1 MKEDNYILGISAYY
15 HDSAAAILKNGEIIA
30 AVQEERFTRKKGDA
44 RFPIDSVSYCLNE
57 AGIDIS
63 ELDYVVFYESPFL
76 KFDRLM
82 ETYISFWPAAKKLFT
97 ESFPLW
103 ANHRLHISREIK
115 RELGDGFMGEIGY
128 TDHHL
133 SHAASAFFPSPY
145 EEAAILTLDAVGEWS
160 TSSVGVG
167 KENKVEL
174 LRDMRFPHSIGMLYS
189 AFTYYTGFRVNSGE
203 YKLMGLAPYGEPKYV
218 DVILDNVI
226 KVNDDGSIWMDMS
239 YFNYA
244 KGLAM
249 TSDKFHNLF
258 GGPPR
263 KTEETIQ
270 QKDMDLAASIQK
282 VTEEIILRSANYAY
296 ELTGKKNLVMAG
308 GVALNCVANGKILRE
323 GPFEN
328 IWIQPAA
335 GDAGGAL
342 GAALLMW
349 HHRLDKPRNVH
360 PDDSQKGS
368 FLGPS
373 FTKDKEQIYLDSVG
387 AIYEFIEDEKELIDR
402 VTDLLK
408 EEKIVGWFNGRMEF
422 GPRALGSR
430 SIIGDARSSQ
440 MQQTMNLKIKFRES
454 FRPFAPCVLH
464 DQVHKYFEMEEGR
477 ESPYML
483 FVAPVKKEERRQLSE
498 EENKKMKDTDL
509 RKRVAVPRSSIP
521 AVTHVD
527 YSARVQTV
535 DEKRHGRYYRM
546 MKKFYEKTGCP
557 VIVNTSFN
565 IRGEPIVCTPEN
577 AYKCFMATNI
587 DCLVMDN
594 FILLKEEQQEGLLPE
609 IANYKDLFE
618 LD

>member
-1 MKEDNYILGISAYY
+1 MKEDNFILGISAYY
-15 HDSAAAILKNGEIIA
+15 HDSSAAILKNGEIIA

-44 RFPIDSVSYCLNE
+44 RFPTNSVSYCLNE
-57 AGIDIS
+57 VGIDIS
-63 ELDYVVFYESPFL
+63 ELDYVVFYESPYI

-82 ETYISFWPAAKKLFT
+82 ETYISFWPKAKKLFT

-103 ANHRLHISREIK
+103 ANHRLHISREMK
-115 RELGDGFMGEIGY
+115 RELGEDFKGEIGY

-145 EEAAILTLDAVGEWS
+145 KEAAILTLDAVGEWS
-160 TSSVGVG
+160 TSSIGVG
-167 KENKVEL
+167 KDNKVEL
-174 LRDMRFPHSIGMLYS
+174 LRDTRFPHSIGMLYS

-218 DVILDNVI
+218 DIILDNII
-226 KVNDDGSIWMDMS
+226 KIYDDGSIWMDMS

-249 TSDKFHNLF
+249 TSDNFHNLF

-263 KTEETIQ
+263 KPEETIK

-282 VTEEIILRSANYAY
+282 VTEEIILCSANYAF

-323 GPFEN
+323 GPFKN

-335 GDAGGAL
+335 GDAGGSL

-349 HHRLDKPRNVH
+349 HHRLNKPRNIYS
-360 PDDSQKGS
+360 DDSQKGS

-373 FTKDKEQIYLDSVG
+373 FSSTQEQVYLDSVG
-387 AIYEFIEDEKELIDR
+387 ATYEYIQDEKELIDR
-402 VTDLLK
+402 VSDMLI
-408 EEKIVGWFNGRMEF
+408 EEKIVGWYNGRMEF

-430 SIIGDARSSQ
+430 SIIGDARSAK
-440 MQQTMNLKIKFRES
+440 MQQIMNLKIKFRES
-454 FRPFAPCVLH
+454 FRPFAPCVLQEH
-464 DQVHKYFEMEEGR
+464 VHEYFEMEEGR

-483 FVAPVKKEERRQLSE
+483 FVAPVREQKRTQLNE
-498 EENKKMKDTDL
+498 EELKKMKDPDL

-527 YSARVQTV
+527 YSARIQTI

-546 MKKFYEKTGCP
+546 MKLFYEKTGSP

-565 IRGEPIVCTPEN
+565 IPGEPIVCTPEN

-594 FILLKEEQQEGLLPE
+594 FILLKEEQQDGLLPD
-609 IANYKDLFE
+609 IVNYKDSFE